1 MKSIILSFF
10 QNRELIVEMAKRDL
24 KMINKGAFLGYIW
37 LILSPLI
44 QTAAYVIIVSFV
56 FRSHLGEGS
65 EKTDYALYVLG
76 GMIPWQIITKSLATA
91 PTQIRDR
98 MELVKQVIYPIETLP
113 LTGLVVTSFG
123 ALVSLVIFL
132 FLNIVC
138 GKLTWGILLF
148 PVPTVLL
155 ILLILGISWIFS
167 IVGIFF
173 KDLREMVSIVLGLLV
188 YLSPVVSSPEM
199 VGGKMW
205 KLILL
210 NPLSHIVICFRD
222 IYYLEFHQLS
232 WIIFIMM
239 ASVSFIVGS
248 WVINHTKILINQ
260 YI

>member
-10 QNRELIVEMAKRDL
+10 QNRELILEMAKRDL
-24 KMINKGAFLGYIW
+24 QMINKGAFLGYIW

-44 QTAAYVIIVSFV
+44 QTAAYVIIVSYV
-56 FRSHLGEGS
+56 FRSSLDGESG
-65 EKTDYALYVLG
+65 KMDYALYVLG

-91 PTQIRDR
+91 PTQIRER

-113 LTGLVVTSFG
+113 ITSLIVTSFG

-132 FLNIVC
+132 ILGIIC

-148 PVPTVLL
+148 PVPVILL

-167 IVGIFF
+167 ILGIFF
-173 KDLREMVSIVLGLLV
+173 KDLREMVSIMLGLLV

-199 VGGKMW
+199 VGEKIW
-205 KLILL
+205 KLILF

-222 IYYLEFHQLS
+222 IYYLEFHHLS

-239 ASVSFIVGS
+239 AMFSFIVGS
-248 WVINHTKILINQ
+248 WVINRTKILINQ